1 MKKLLLILLI
11 ITTQFATAQT
21 ETEIFLFDINKADSG
36 NTLTNKK
43 NISNNPG
50 YDSQPQ
56 FLANDIIIYAGTR
69 DGQTEIIQYTRGTTR
84 QFNKATSGGEYSPQ
98 FMKGKRGISAVRLDP
113 DGRQRLYSYLPRQD
127 QAPVLIKDAVVA
139 YYTWANEDF
148 IVGAD
153 IVESNLHLVI
163 HNLKNQTSDDLK
175 IPVGRSFHNIPDT
188 NLISFIDKSTD
199 QWIVKSINPDT
210 KKIKS
215 ITELPEGVEDINWL
229 PDGTLLAAK
238 GNTLLTKTKKTAW
251 EVYQTFEDEELQDI
265 SRFAISPS
273 GTQIAIVAARKDKK

>member
-1 MKKLLLILLI
+1 MKKLLLIILI

-127 QAPVLIKDAVVA
+127 QASVLIKDAVVA

-188 NLISFIDKSTD
+188 NLISFIDLDYEIRFRCELMKIEKKSFNYASCFNTT
-199 QWIVKSINPDT
+199 QEAILIVVTFKR
-210 KKIKS
+210 
-215 ITELPEGVEDINWL
+215 ELTTN
-229 PDGTLLAAK
+229 
-238 GNTLLTKTKKTAW
+238 
-251 EVYQTFEDEELQDI
+251 
-265 SRFAISPS
+265 
-273 GTQIAIVAARKDKK
+273 IVLVA

>member
-1 MKKLLLILLI
+1 MKNVLLILLI
-11 ITTQFATAQT
+11 ITTQFAASQT
-21 ETEIFLFDINKADSG
+21 ETEIFLLDINKADNG
-36 NTLTNKK
+36 DTLTNKR

-56 FLANDIIIYAGTR
+56 FLANDIIIYAGER

-113 DGRQRLYSYLPRQD
+113 DGLQRLYSYLPRQD
-127 QAPVLIKDAVVA
+127 KAPVLIKDAVVA
-139 YYTWANEDF
+139 YYTWADKNF

-163 HNLKNQTSDDLK
+163 HNVKNQTSDDLE
-175 IPVGRSFHNIPDT
+175 ILVGRSFHNIPDT

-199 QWIVKSINPDT
+199 QWVVKSINPNT

-238 GNTLLTKTKKTAW
+238 GNTLLSKTKNSAW
-251 EVYQTFEDEELQDI
+251 EVYHTFEDEELQDI
-265 SRFAISPS
+265 SRFAISPNGS
-273 GTQIAIVAARKDKK
+273 QIAIVAAKKDKK